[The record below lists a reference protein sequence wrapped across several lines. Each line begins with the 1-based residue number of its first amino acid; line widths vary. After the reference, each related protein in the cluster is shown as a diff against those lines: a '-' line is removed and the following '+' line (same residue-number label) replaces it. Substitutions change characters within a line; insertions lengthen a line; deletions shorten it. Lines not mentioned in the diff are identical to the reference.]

1 MINGRFLRFAKVGA
15 AGFVVD
21 ILVFSILVYGFGFP
35 TMLSRVLSFIVAATT
50 TWLGNRLYT
59 FKVTSDRFG
68 QWKRFF
74 LSACISMLP
83 NLLVFKG
90 ILLFLG
96 ENPITHVIAFV
107 CGVASGLVSNYVLSS
122 RWVFR

>member
-1 MINGRFLRFAKVGA
+1 MINGRFLRFVKVGA
-15 AGFVVD
+15 TGFVVD
-21 ILVFSILVYGFGFP
+21 ILVFSILVYWFGLP

-59 FKVTSDRFG
+59 FKSTSERFG

-83 NLLVFKG
+83 NLMVFKG
-90 ILLFLG
+90 ILLLLG
-96 ENPITHVIAFV
+96 ENPISLVIAFV
-107 CGVASGLVSNYVLSS
+107 CGVATGLVSNYMLSS
-122 RWVFR
+122 HWMFR